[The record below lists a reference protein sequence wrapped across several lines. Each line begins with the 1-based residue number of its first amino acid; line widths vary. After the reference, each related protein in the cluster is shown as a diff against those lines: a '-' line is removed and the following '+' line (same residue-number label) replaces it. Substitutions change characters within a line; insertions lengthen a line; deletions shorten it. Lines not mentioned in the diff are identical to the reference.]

1 MTLQSL
7 IERLKICC
15 HVLTK
20 RSYVF
25 FAVGKDALIFDDNGH
40 YDHLDS
46 SKLAAYSD
54 FEEKYLSTNDGIKH
68 ISYYIW
74 STISDFANKQL
85 QSDVTMVS
93 KYGDWTIEKVT
104 IPLDKVEFKC
114 IQENASENGP
124 NIKFCNN
131 IKEVF
136 NDK

>member
-1 MTLQSL
+1 MTRQSL
-7 IERLKICC
+7 IERLKICW

-74 STISDFANKQL
+74 SAITNFANKQL
-85 QSDVTMVS
+85 QS
-93 KYGDWTIEKVT
+93 
-104 IPLDKVEFKC
+104 
-114 IQENASENGP
+114 N
-124 NIKFCNN
+124 
-131 IKEVF
+131 EVL
-136 NDK
+136 NDKRRHRMA